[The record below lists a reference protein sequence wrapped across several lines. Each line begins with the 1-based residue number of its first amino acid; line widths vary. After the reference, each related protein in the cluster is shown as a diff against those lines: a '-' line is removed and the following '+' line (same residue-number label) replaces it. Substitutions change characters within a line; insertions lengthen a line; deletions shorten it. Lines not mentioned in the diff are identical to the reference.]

1 MEEKEIILTPAEA
14 ARQIQ
19 FLGYLNNKMRRYFEW
34 KNYVARNREALWNK
48 LLKKEKKYDL

>member
-34 KNYVARNREALWNK
+34 KNYVARNREALWNI

>member
-1 MEEKEIILTPAEA
+1 MEEKEVFLTPEEA
-14 ARQIQ
+14 ARRIQ